1 MPTRS
6 HPDDPV
12 VAPQWSGPGRLALTL
27 QEVLT
32 ATVRLRAG
40 RHHGL
45 EARAFRQRIR
55 SLIQGAEREALG
67 AGYSSDYVRLAIY
80 AVTSLL
86 DEAVLN
92 HAQPALADWAQKP
105 LQDELFGDN
114 LGGERFFQQVRQL
127 LALTDSAA
135 LADLLEV
142 YLLCLL
148 LGFRGRYAV
157 TDAGELHALRD
168 ALVEKIERV
177 RGVTAELSHDW
188 RPTGDG
194 APVVRRDPWVR
205 RIALGAAATAVVAVA
220 LHVVFGSMLAGNV
233 AAVRTEA
240 SSISSASQPSS
251 DVGGPR

>member
-1 MPTRS
+1 MSIRS
-6 HPDDPV
+6 HLDDQA
-12 VAPQWSGPGRLALTL
+12 APPTWSGPGRLALTL

-40 RHHGL
+40 RHQGLDAHG
-45 EARAFRQRIR
+45 FRQRIR
-55 SLIQGAEREALG
+55 ALIQSAERDALG
-67 AGYSSDYVRLAIY
+67 AGYTSDYVRLAIY

-92 HAQPALADWAQKP
+92 HAQPALAEWARKP
-105 LQDELFGDN
+105 LQDELFGDSR
-114 LGGERFFQQVRQL
+114 GGERFFQQLRQL
-127 LALTDSAA
+127 LAVADSAA

-157 TDAGELHALRD
+157 ADGGELHALRD

-177 RGVTAELSHDW
+177 RGVTPELSPDW

-205 RIALGAAATAVVAVA
+205 RIALGAAAAAVLAAA
-220 LHVVFGSMLAGNV
+220 LGLGVGRALDGGV
-233 AAVRTEA
+233 AAVQAEA
-240 SSISSASQPSS
+240 SAVSATPPAS
-251 DVGGPR
+251 DAREPR